1 MTAQAT
7 LPALNSSA
15 VEEQRVYLEGVSW
28 QQYEALLSTLG
39 DDFPAL
45 RMSYLDGTL
54 EIMTTS
60 PLHEQLKTLIGML
73 IEAYL
78 QEARIRFYGIG
89 SATFRQEAQEK
100 GLEPDECY
108 CIGAKKNFPDLA
120 VEIVLSNGIV
130 NKFDIYEGLG
140 ISEIWVWESGEITL
154 YHLRE
159 HGYEQIKKSE
169 LLPDCD
175 VALLAQHMN
184 FEDEYDAIMSYRE
197 ALRPSA

>member
-7 LPALNSSA
+7 LPALNSSI
-15 VEEQRVYLEGVSW
+15 EEQRVYLEGDSW

-39 DDFPAL
+39 DDFPSL
-45 RMSYLDGTL
+45 RMSYSNGTL

-60 PLHEQLKTLIGML
+60 PLYERLKTLIGML

-89 SATFRQEAQEK
+89 SATFRKEVQEK

-108 CIGAKKNFPDLA
+108 CIGAKKDFPDLA
-120 VEIVLSNGIV
+120 VEIVLSSGIV
-130 NKFDIYEGLG
+130 YKFDIYKGLG
-140 ISEIWVWESGEITL
+140 ISEIWVWESGKITL

-159 HGYEQIKKSE
+159 YGHEQMKKSE
-169 LLPDCD
+169 LLPNCD
-175 VALLAQHMN
+175 VELLAQHMN

-197 ALRPSA
+197 ALRAGA

>member
-7 LPALNSSA
+7 LPALNSSI
-15 VEEQRVYLEGVSW
+15 EEQRVYLEGVSW

-39 DDFPAL
+39 DDFPSL
-45 RMSYLDGTL
+45 RMSYSNGTL

-60 PLHEQLKTLIGML
+60 PLYERLKTLIGML

-89 SATFRQEAQEK
+89 SATFRKEVQEK

-108 CIGAKKNFPDLA
+108 CIGAKKDFPDLA
-120 VEIVLSNGIV
+120 VEIVLSSGIV
-130 NKFDIYEGLG
+130 NKFDIYKGLG
-140 ISEIWVWESGEITL
+140 ISEIWVWESGKITL

-159 HGYEQIKKSE
+159 YGHEQMKKSE
-169 LLPDCD
+169 LLPNCD
-175 VALLAQHMN
+175 VELLAQHMN

-197 ALRPSA
+197 ALRAGA